1 MKKLLM
7 LTAVIAAAIAVRAE
21 VTPIDGENGVGFVD
35 VTVPTTA
42 TGIKVLSVPFEACLG
57 SGAAGVL
64 SDLVSTNGMK
74 SASTPADA
82 DQLVVLTTN
91 AAGQAV
97 YYYYWHKTG
106 IGWETNNTVRLG
118 TGVPQEEKPE
128 AATNFRVARGLGF
141 WLKRASGASG
151 DKLYVKGQIATTSV
165 PIMLD
170 GGTNFTLIGLGAL
183 TTTNLN
189 QVAAA
194 NWGSR
199 YDGGGAGNMDKLL
212 VVTNANGS
220 YIQYIYLSSANKWV
234 DTDRVDGEPQ
244 VAIQPGEGFW
254 YQRRATS
261 DLEFKPVVSQ

>member
-7 LTAVIAAAIAVRAE
+7 LTAVIATAIAVRAQ
-21 VTPIDGENGVGFVD
+21 VTPIDGDNDVGFISVP
-35 VTVPTTA
+35 VPTT
-42 TGIKVLSVPFEACLG
+42 GLKVLSVPFEACLG
-57 SGAAGVL
+57 SGEAGVL

-74 SASTPADA
+74 GASSPADA

-91 AAGQAV
+91 EAGQSV
-97 YYYYWHKTG
+97 YYYYWHKAG
-106 IGWETNNTVRLG
+106 YGWETNNTIRLG
-118 TGVPQEEKPE
+118 EDTPE
-128 AATNFRVARGLGF
+128 VESPEPASTFKVARGLGF
-141 WLKRASGASG
+141 WLKRASDATGTE
-151 DKLYVKGQIATTSV
+151 LYMQGQLATVSV
-165 PIMLD
+165 PVMLD

-189 QVAAA
+189 QVSAA

-220 YIQYIYLSSANKWV
+220 YVQYIYRQSLGKWIDV
-234 DTDRVDGEPQ
+234 NQPDGEPQ

-254 YQRRATS
+254 YQRRAVA
-261 DLEFKPVVSQ
+261 DLEFTPVVSE